1 MTVQICMGSSC
12 FSRGNREN
20 LRVLNQFLEK
30 HRAGLLVRPIG
41 HLCEGKCSEGPNIM
55 IDGRMFHRVTPG
67 MLGALLEDRLGA
79 AE

>member
-1 MTVQICMGSSC
+1 MGSSC
-12 FSRGNREN
+12 FSRGNGEN

-30 HRAGLLVRPIG
+30 HRPGHLVRPIG

-55 IDGRMFHRVTPG
+55 IDGQMFHRVTPD
-67 MLGALLEDRLGA
+67 LLRTLLEDRLGG

>member
-12 FSRGNREN
+12 FSRGNGEN
-20 LRVLNQFLEK
+20 LRVLKQHLEK
-30 HRAGLLVRPIG
+30 HHLGLLVRPIG

-55 IDGRMFHRVTPG
+55 IDGRMFHRVTPE
-67 MLGALLEDRLGA
+67 MLRTLLEDRLGT